1 MHWRAA
7 CTMHCCWFSQLQMET
22 LHDLRPDTGQQIHPH
37 HHQQIY
43 NLIYNAQTN
52 YEVCYITMK
61 CYVEVVCALLGNGHF
76 LYDGALMLMLVV
88 MADNGAQRGECW

>member
-1 MHWRAA
+1 
-7 CTMHCCWFSQLQMET
+7 
-22 LHDLRPDTGQQIHPH
+22 
-37 HHQQIY
+37 
-43 NLIYNAQTN
+43 
-52 YEVCYITMK
+52 MK